1 MILPYFYYLCMA
13 KSSIKNNP
21 PEKKIGRAR
30 FSENKPEQ

>member
-13 KSSIKNNP
+13 KSSIMNNP
-21 PEKKIGRAR
+21 PEKKICKAQ